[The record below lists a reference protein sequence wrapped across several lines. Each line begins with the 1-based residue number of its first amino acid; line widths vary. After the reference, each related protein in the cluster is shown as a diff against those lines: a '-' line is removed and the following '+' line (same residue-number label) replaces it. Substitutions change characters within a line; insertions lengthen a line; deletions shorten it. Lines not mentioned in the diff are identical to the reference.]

1 MSNAW
6 TQEQGLPTASPV
18 SLPAWQSFQP
28 TGDYWGYI
36 RLEKTSWKAVHNKS
50 YCYNSISVNSSGTM
64 IPVTHHKL
72 PRAFPLDLLRI
83 TFYSDVWMYFIMV
96 LTLGLWEHTSVL
108 PSPPFSWIRQRFL
121 SSLHSVTP
129 PNTQKPKPQS
139 LLSLFWTFS
148 GGRLV

>member
-6 TQEQGLPTASPV
+6 AWEKGLPMASPV
-18 SLPAWQSFQP
+18 SLPACQSFQR

-36 RLEKTSWKAVHNKS
+36 RLEKTSWKAIHNKS
-50 YCYNSISVNSSGTM
+50 YCYNSISVNSLGTM
-64 IPVTHHKL
+64 IPVTHHQL
-72 PRAFPLDLLRI
+72 PWAFPLDLLQI
-83 TFYSDVWMYFIMV
+83 IFYNDVWKYFVV
-96 LTLGLWEHTSVL
+96 LTLRLWEHTSVL
-108 PSPPFSWIRQRFL
+108 PSPPFSWIRQGFL
-121 SSLHSVTP
+121 SSLRSVTP